1 MSSGTKEWDV
11 AAGDLLIHEAGGA
24 MVQPNGEKFRYN
36 REDVYNREG
45 YVIAN
50 KKANLVLK

>member
-1 MSSGTKEWDV
+1 MSGGTKEWDV
-11 AAGDLLIHEAGGA
+11 APGDLIVTEAGGV
-24 MVQPNGEKFRYN
+24 MVQPNGIPFSYN

-50 KKANLVLK
+50 KNSNLML